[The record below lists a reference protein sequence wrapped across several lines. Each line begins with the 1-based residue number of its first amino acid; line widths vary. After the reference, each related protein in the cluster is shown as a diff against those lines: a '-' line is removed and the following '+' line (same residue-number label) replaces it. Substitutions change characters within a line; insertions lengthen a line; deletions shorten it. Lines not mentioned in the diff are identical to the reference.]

1 MEIMRSKMQQV
12 QMGKAVKNNLWI
24 TDPEEVDDPEVL
36 PELPGFHVLVRPV
49 SVKSQTKGGILLPDS
64 TKDDISYLTTVGKVV
79 ALGDLAYLDKDKFP
93 AGAWCNIG
101 DYVCYG
107 KHAGTKLFYKGVR
120 LILLFDDQITMRVED
135 PKDLDPTFNLGK
147 GSS

>member
-1 MEIMRSKMQQV
+1 MEIMRNKMQQV

-24 TDPEEVDDPEVL
+24 TDPEEVKDPEVL

-64 TKDDISYLTTVGKVV
+64 TKDDISYLTTVGKVL

-101 DYVCYG
+101 NYVCYG
-107 KHAGTKLFYKGVR
+107 KHAGTKLLYKGVR
-120 LILLFDDQITMRVED
+120 LILLFDDQISMRVED
-135 PKDLDPTFNLGK
+135 PKDLDPTFNLGNR
-147 GSS
+147 

>member
-1 MEIMRSKMQQV
+1 MEIMRNKMQQV

-24 TDPEEVDDPEVL
+24 TDPEEVKDPEVL

-64 TKDDISYLTTVGKVV
+64 TKDDISYLTTVGKVL

-135 PKDLDPTFNLGK
+135 PKDLDPTFNL
-147 GSS
+147 

>member
-64 TKDDISYLTTVGKVV
+64 TKDDISYLTTVGKVLS
-79 ALGDLAYLDKDKFP
+79 LGDLAYLDKDKFP
-93 AGAWCNIG
+93 AGAWCSIG

-135 PKDLDPTFNLGK
+135 PKDLDPTFNLGNR
-147 GSS
+147 

>member
-24 TDPEEVDDPEVL
+24 TDPEEVKDPEVL

-64 TKDDISYLTTVGKVV
+64 TKDDISYLTTVGKVL

-107 KHAGTKLFYKGVR
+107 KHAGTKLLYKGVR
-120 LILLFDDQITMRVED
+120 LILLFDDQISMRVED
-135 PKDLDPTFNLGK
+135 PKDLDPTFNLGNR
-147 GSS
+147 